1 MKTFKRILGYAKP
14 LGKYWPAYLIISLLS
29 VFFGVLNYG
38 LIDPLLTIIFDPSS
52 IAEQNTLPGFTTSQD
67 YFKELFQYLLTKTV
81 GGSSQMKALLMV
93 CAALV
98 GASFFSNLLKYVSQ
112 RILVSLRT
120 RVMYNIRK
128 ELFNKITKLHL
139 GYFHDK
145 RKGDILSS
153 ISNDVTEMQNSIAG
167 AFHVLFRDP
176 ILVAGFMIML
186 FYMSPQLTAVTLLVI
201 PLTAFVIGRLIRTLK
216 QSATITQK
224 LMGRIVSHFEE
235 AITGSRI
242 IKAFNAQRYINNHFD
257 ITNNH
262 HRSVSKKVFNRQ
274 EMATPL
280 SEFLGITLAVAVL
293 MYGGYL
299 HMKGTLGI
307 DWPGFVVYIG
317 FYWKVLESA
326 KSLSNA
332 FANLQRGIISA
343 ERVFTI
349 MDADIKIVKAKEPV
363 AVQSFNNEIEYRGV
377 GFKYNHD
384 YVLKDISF
392 KIRKGEMI
400 ALVGPSG
407 AGKSTLADLL
417 PRFFDVT
424 EGAILLDGTDIRL
437 YEPKGLISLM
447 GVVSQEAI
455 LFNDTVF
462 NNIAFGLEGVSEEDV
477 INAAKIANADEFIV
491 QMQDGYQTNIGDRGL
506 NLSGGQRQRLAI
518 ARAVLKN
525 PPILILDE
533 ATSSLDTES
542 ERLVQEALL
551 KLMENRTTIVI
562 AHRLST
568 IKYADEIIVLKDG
581 RIHERGNHSQLM
593 KKEGLYSHLC
603 NLQAFN

>member
-1 MKTFKRILGYAKP
+1 MKTFRRVLGYAKP

-29 VFFGVLNYG
+29 VLFGVLNYG
-38 LIDPLLTIIFDPSS
+38 LIDPLLTIIFDPGS
-52 IAEQNTLPGFTTSQD
+52 IASQHTMPHFTQSQD
-67 YFKELFQYLLTKTV
+67 YFKELFSYFLTKTV
-81 GGSSQMKALLMV
+81 GESSQMRSLLLV
-93 CAALV
+93 CLAFVA
-98 GASFFSNLLKYVSQ
+98 ASFFSNLLKYLSQ

-120 RVMYNIRK
+120 RLMYNLRK
-128 ELFNKITKLHL
+128 ELFNKITRLHL

-167 AFHVLFRDP
+167 AFHILFRDP
-176 ILVAGFMIML
+176 ILIAGFLIML

-201 PLTAFVIGRLIRTLK
+201 PITAFVIGRLIRTLK
-216 QSATITQK
+216 QSAAITQS

-242 IKAFNAQRYINNHFD
+242 IKAFNAQKYINSHFD
-257 ITNNH
+257 ITNNR

-274 EMATPL
+274 ELATPL
-280 SEFLGITLAVAVL
+280 SEFLGISLAVAVL

-307 DWPGFVVYIG
+307 DWAGFVVYIG

-332 FANLQRGIISA
+332 FAILQKGIISA
-343 ERVFTI
+343 DRVFAI
-349 MDADIKIVKAKEPV
+349 MDAEINIVKSKDPI
-363 AVQSFNNEIEYRGV
+363 AVHSFNEEIEYKGV
-377 GFKYNHD
+377 GFRYNYD

-392 KIRKGEMI
+392 KIKKGEMI

-417 PRFFDVT
+417 PRFYDVT
-424 EGAILLDGTDIRL
+424 DGSILLDGINIRD

-447 GVVSQEAI
+447 GIVSQEAI

-462 NNIAFGLEGVSEEDV
+462 NNIAFGLSGVSEEDV
-477 INAAKIANADEFIV
+477 INAARIANADEFIV
-491 QMQDGYQTNIGDRGL
+491 QMKDGYQTNIGDRGQT
-506 NLSGGQRQRLAI
+506 LSGGQRQRLAI

-542 ERLVQEALL
+542 ERLVQDALL

-568 IKYADEIIVLKDG
+568 IKNADEIIVLKDG
-581 RIHERGNHSQLM
+581 RIHERGNHNQLM
-593 KKEGLYSHLC
+593 ENGGLYSHLC
-603 NLQAFN
+603 SLQAFN